1 MLPESWLR
9 LFWHQDGRALMFTQ
23 GAFAVLFLG
32 FWALYLPLRRQVLAR
47 TLYVTAFSLFFYY
60 KNSGAFVGLLLF
72 TALWDH
78 GLGLLIDA
86 SPSARAR
93 RLWVSFSVLSNLGLL
108 SYFKYSGLLL
118 RTAQAL
124 RGQDATAA
132 DLLVPVGLSFFTFQS
147 LSYTIDIY
155 RRKLKP
161 ADSILDFL
169 FFVSFFPHLVAGP
182 IVRAA
187 DFLPQVRKAAR
198 LSAAEMNEAFLL
210 LASGLL
216 KKVIV
221 ADTLARGLVDPVFDN
236 PLRHSGPECALAIL
250 GYSFQIYGDFSGYT
264 DLALGLALLMGF
276 RLCENFNQPYRS
288 ASLTEFWGRWH
299 MSLSKWLRDYLYI
312 PLGGNRKGRWR
323 TYLNLMLTMLLGG
336 LWHGAS
342 WRFMGWGGLHGL
354 GLALERALGLDGEGP
369 RAAWKRALRIAATF
383 AVVTLAWVLFRSES
397 LATAGALLGQAAQAR
412 DAHLWWQVLAAKRWL
427 LALMLLGAAQQALP
441 IAALGRAQ
449 AYFGELPLALQGG
462 ALALFFLIV
471 WQFQGAGAQ
480 PFIYF
485 QF

>member
-1 MLPESWLR
+1 VFPEAWTK
-9 LFWHQDGRALMFTQ
+9 LFWDQPGQPLLFTQ
-23 GAFAVLFLG
+23 GAFAVLFLL
-32 FWALYLPLRRQVLAR
+32 FWALYLPLRRQVLLR

-60 KNSGAFVGLLLF
+60 KNSGLFVGLLLF

-78 GLGLLIDA
+78 GLGLLIHA
-86 SPSARAR
+86 SHDERKR
-93 RLWVSFSVLSNLGLL
+93 KLWVSFSVLTNLGLL
-108 SYFKYSGLLL
+108 GYFKYSGLLL

-124 RGQDATAA
+124 SGHDVSAA

-155 RRKLKP
+155 RRKLAP
-161 ADSILDFL
+161 VDNVLDFL

-187 DFLPQVRKAAR
+187 DFLPQVRKNAR
-198 LSAAEMNEAFLL
+198 LTADEMNEAFLL
-210 LASGLL
+210 LASGLF

-221 ADTLARGLVDPVFDN
+221 ADTLARSLVDPVFDN
-236 PLRHSGPECALAIL
+236 PLRHSAPECALAIL

-276 RLCENFNQPYRS
+276 RLCENFDQPYR
-288 ASLTEFWGRWH
+288 ALSLTEFWRRWH

-312 PLGGNRKGRWR
+312 PLGGNRGGVWR

-342 WRFMGWGGLHGL
+342 WRFMGWGGLHGA
-354 GLALERALGLDGEGP
+354 GLALERAMGLDAEVGVKG
-369 RAAWKRALRIAATF
+369 WKRALRVGVTF
-383 AVVTLAWVLFRSES
+383 SFVTLAWVLFRAES
-397 LATAGALLGQAAQAR
+397 LGVAGQLLRQAR
-412 DAHLWWQVLAAKRWL
+412 HATDWQLWQDVLVADRWL
-427 LALMLLGAAQQALP
+427 MVLMAFGVAQQALP
-441 IAALGRAQ
+441 LGYLVQARAAFGRLA
-449 AYFGELPLALQGG
+449 LPLRSL